1 MADSEENGDKGG
13 RSPVVTDEEIL
24 RALRDM
30 ADPVSTSS
38 ELADELPINRAGV
51 YKRLTQ
57 LESDGHVDG
66 KKIGPGK
73 AWWITDQGSDYISQ

>member
-1 MADSEENGDKGG
+1 MADSEENADKGG

-24 RALRDM
+24 RVLRDM
-30 ADPVSTSS
+30 TDPVSTSS

-57 LESDGHVDG
+57 LEKDGYVDG

-73 AWWITDQGSDYISQ
+73 AYWITEKGSDYINK